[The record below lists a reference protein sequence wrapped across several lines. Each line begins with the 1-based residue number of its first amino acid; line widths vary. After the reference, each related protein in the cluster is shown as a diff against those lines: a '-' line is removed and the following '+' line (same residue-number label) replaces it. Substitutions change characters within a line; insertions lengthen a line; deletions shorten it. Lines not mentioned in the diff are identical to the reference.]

1 MRSHFILNSRA
12 VKACAITGATA
23 MLSSICSAQLAYDS
37 ATNPNYSGGWSAGQ
51 NGGTGFGAW
60 SFNGTQSPP
69 TGTYQGMSSA
79 SSLGTAWT
87 LMSPSA
93 GQIANAGRSINGGL
107 QPGQEF
113 QTLIQNPVNSQG
125 YYTYGGFD
133 ILFTSGTDNNQPG
146 DNTSALRL
154 SVFDYYNAAL
164 NWAVNDATHTSKA
177 LNTGLSAITTGAS
190 GMLVDLTLYPG
201 NGYVL
206 TLAPASHPNSPYFST
221 SGTLASSIDYVDFRT
236 YGSASTGLN
245 DTADNL
251 SVGNME
257 VLAVPEPASWLLCG
271 VGSISFM
278 LWRRR
283 RK

>member
-23 MLSSICSAQLAYDS
+23 MLSSVCSAQLAYDS
-37 ATNPNYSGGWSAGQ
+37 ATNPTYSGGWSAGQ

-60 SFNGTQSPP
+60 SFNGTQTPP

-79 SSLGTAWT
+79 SALGTAWT

-133 ILFTSGTDNNQPG
+133 ILFTSASDNNGPG
-146 DNTSALRL
+146 VNTAALRL

-164 NWAVNDATHTSKA
+164 NWHINDTGSHGTS
-177 LNTGLSAITTGAS
+177 LSAVTTGAS

-206 TLAPASHPNSPYFST
+206 TLAPASNPNNPYLT
-221 SGTLASSIDYVDFRT
+221 YSGTLASSIDYVDFRT
-236 YGSASTGLN
+236 YGAASTGLN

-257 VLAVPEPASWLLCG
+257 ILAVPEPASWLLCG
-271 VGSISFM
+271 VGSVSFM